1 MTEATALDDLA
12 DASPPSPTCLEMTGV
27 SKQFGGHQ
35 ALEDVSISL
44 RPGRVLALCGANG
57 AGKSTLVR
65 ILAGAESADAG
76 RIIVHGE
83 EASIHSPQDATKLGL
98 SFIHQELN
106 LVPKFTALQNMA
118 MGADRPRRSGVL
130 DLRGLRRKALQVQD
144 RIGYRVPLDAKV
156 EDLTVSDRWMVSLG
170 RSLMRDATIVAMD
183 EPTASFTKE
192 EAERLYAIVD
202 ELTADGVGIIYISHR
217 LEEVLQVADDVTVLR
232 NGRLVGSF
240 GVDELDLASL
250 TRHIVG
256 RDVAEVTHRAT
267 EVDPTT
273 GPVLL
278 TVDGLTREPRVKD
291 VSLTLHRGE
300 ILGVAGLVGAGRTE
314 LARLLIGADA
324 VGSGS
329 MTLDGKPY
337 HPKSPY
343 DAIKAG
349 VALVPEER
357 RSQGLILRN
366 SVSSNLGMASLRDP
380 AKRTGTYSPRR
391 AARIARSAVTRFGI
405 KANSVHEKVGELSG
419 GNQQKIVVGKY
430 VLAGPALLILD
441 EPTVGVDVGARS
453 EIYDI
458 IRDLAAEG
466 TSILMISSDF
476 EELAICD
483 RVLVMREGT
492 ITASVPAARATKD
505 HLTSLCFGTTDPATQ
520 EQDPS

>member
-12 DASPPSPTCLEMTGV
+12 GASSAAPTCLEMTGV

-76 RIIVHGE
+76 TITVHGE
-83 EASIHSPQDATKLGL
+83 EVSIHTPQDATKLGL

-118 MGADRPRRSGVL
+118 MGADRARRSGVL
-130 DLRGLRRKALQVQD
+130 DLKGLRRKALQVQD
-144 RIGYRVPLDAKV
+144 RIGYRVPLDARV

-202 ELTADGVGIIYISHR
+202 ELTADGVGIVYISHR

-240 GVDELDLASL
+240 GVGELDLASL
-250 TRHIVG
+250 THHIVG
-256 RDVAEVTHRAT
+256 RDVAEVVHRAT
-267 EVDPTT
+267 EVDPTA

-278 TVDGLTREPRVKD
+278 TVDGLTRVPRVKD

-300 ILGVAGLVGAGRTE
+300 ILGMAGLVGAGRTE
-314 LARLLIGADA
+314 LARLLVGADP

-329 MTLDGKPY
+329 MTLDGKRY

-366 SVSSNLGMASLRDP
+366 SVSTNLGMASLRDP
-380 AKRTGTYSPRR
+380 AKKIGTYSPRR

-405 KANSVHEKVGELSG
+405 KANSVHELVGELSG

-458 IRDLAAEG
+458 IRDLAAGG

-483 RVLVMREGT
+483 RVLVMREGA

>member
-1 MTEATALDDLA
+1 MTEATAFDDLA
-12 DASPPSPTCLEMTGV
+12 VAPVPEPTCLEMTGV

-44 RPGRVLALCGANG
+44 SPGRVLALCGANG

-76 RIIVHGE
+76 TIRVHGSE
-83 EASIHSPQDATKLGL
+83 VAISAPQDATRLGL

-118 MGADRPRRSGVL
+118 MGADRGGRAGVL
-130 DLRGLRRKALQVQD
+130 DLRALRRKAQQVQD
-144 RIGYRVPLDAKV
+144 RIGYRVPLDARV
-156 EDLTVSDRWMVSLG
+156 EDLAVSDRWMVSLG

-192 EAERLYAIVD
+192 EAERLYGIID
-202 ELTADGVGIIYISHR
+202 ELTADGVGILYISHR

-240 GVDELDLASL
+240 GASELDVASL
-250 TRHIVG
+250 THHIVG
-256 RDVAEVTHRAT
+256 RDVEGVTHRVTA
-267 EVDPTT
+267 VDPTQ
-273 GPVLL
+273 GPELL
-278 TVDGLTREPRVKD
+278 TVEGLTREPRVRD

-314 LARLLIGADA
+314 LARLLIGADP

-337 HPKSPY
+337 HPRSPY

-366 SVSSNLGMASLRDP
+366 SVSANLGMASLRDP
-380 AKRTGTYSPRR
+380 AGKVGTYSPRR
-391 AARIARSAVTRFGI
+391 AVRIAREAVSRFGI
-405 KANSVHEKVGELSG
+405 KTSSVHEAVGELSG

-430 VLAGPALLILD
+430 VLAGPQLLILD

-458 IRDLAAEG
+458 IRGLAAGG

-492 ITASVPAARATKD
+492 VTASVPASRATKD
-505 HLTSLCFGTTDPATQ
+505 HLTALCFGTDSASH